1 MCFNSLEIACR
12 PFEPIAN
19 GKIEVTGLTYAS
31 VAHFNC
37 DPGYYITGSAVRSCD
52 TDGEWN
58 GIEGVCKRKHLLR
71 CAYMSSNISMSIV
84 FFRQM
89 YSSTVH

>member
-1 MCFNSLEIACR
+1 MFRAITCR

-19 GKIEVTGLTYAS
+19 GRIEVTGLMYAS
-31 VAHFNC
+31 VAHFTC

-58 GIEGVCKRKHLLR
+58 GIEGVCKQLCDERQ
-71 CAYMSSNISMSIV
+71 NIPNAVVTIKP
-84 FFRQM
+84 
-89 YSSTVH
+89 

>member
-1 MCFNSLEIACR
+1 METCHPSHHLVNISQTVLFIIQGIMCFNSLAITCR

-19 GKIEVTGLTYAS
+19 GKIEVTGLTYDS

-37 DPGYYITGSAVRSCD
+37 DPGYYITGSAMRSCD

-58 GIEGVCKRKHLLR
+58 GIEGVCKRKH
-71 CAYMSSNISMSIV
+71 
-84 FFRQM
+84 Q
-89 YSSTVH
+89 